1 MSTSKSL
8 TVDRVLWVFVI
19 VLAFIIAFAILQR
32 DKQRNFGGL
41 AYGGFPE
48 FSLKTIDGKP
58 FDYHRLK
65 AAVWAI
71 HQGSSSQVDITAKQ
85 LIFIAQA
92 TASGKRH
99 MNILTFAGD
108 QHSPTCIANKYQY
121 ILPASPAELNKIFGK
136 LGIVRE
142 DTVLL
147 IDQNG
152 AIRGRYDF
160 TSPDDFRSFRQDLLR
175 IL

>member
-1 MSTSKSL
+1 MNTSKSL
-8 TVDRVLWVFVI
+8 TVDRVVWVFVI
-19 VLAFIIAFAILQR
+19 ILAFVIAFSILQR

-48 FSLKTIDGKP
+48 FSLHTTDGKP

-71 HQGSSSQVDITAKQ
+71 HQGSSPRVDDIANQ

-99 MNILTFAGD
+99 MKLLTFVGN
-108 QHSPTCIANKYQY
+108 QHSTTGIANKYQY
-121 ILPASPAELNKIFGK
+121 ILPASPAELNKIFGGK
-136 LGIVRE
+136 
-142 DTVLL
+142 
-147 IDQNG
+147 
-152 AIRGRYDF
+152 DF
-160 TSPDDFRSFRQDLLR
+160 
-175 IL
+175 IIK